1 MIGFVADAVRKGVER
16 TNKARSPAPPEM
28 IDLCDDEEEDQ
39 GEDMNPTVPPLPSTP
54 LTSVQQLNEPPAAP
68 HKTAE
73 EELPQPSVSADRYST
88 IARNGVEISNS
99 HKFCLKP
106 PFWKRWT
113 AAHYAQFADHLR
125 AHFDPVPFARQ
136 WGIPVE
142 EVRAV
147 FYAVVCNPL
156 YDAEEATRRG
166 EEGGM
171 RLMEVAKQYGT
182 PTRRWG
188 KPGGKRIRGEFDGV
202 KDGQVVVIGEATGNE
217 YRVSREELSQVDEEY
232 LQHAMGDD
240 GLSLLGIEP
249 AIKNV
254 DVMEE

>member
-1 MIGFVADAVRKGVER
+1 MNGIVADAVRKGVER
-16 TNKARSPAPPEM
+16 TDQTRSFGRHEM
-28 IDLCDDEEEDQ
+28 IDLCDDDEDT
-39 GEDMNPTVPPLPSTP
+39 NPTAPPLPSTP
-54 LTSVQQLNEPPAAP
+54 PAFVQQLDEPPAAP

-73 EELPQPSVSADRYST
+73 EELPQPSESADRYST

-113 AAHYAQFADHLR
+113 AAQYAQFADDIR
-125 AHFDPVPFARQ
+125 AQFDPVPFARE

-166 EEGGM
+166 EEGVM
-171 RLMEVAKQYGT
+171 RLMEFAKRHGT
-182 PTRRWG
+182 PTRRRG
-188 KPGGKRIRGEFDGV
+188 KPGGKRVRGEFDGV
-202 KDGQVVVIGEATGNE
+202 KDGQVVVIGEATGNKYE
-217 YRVSREELSQVDEEY
+217 ISREELSQVDEEY
-232 LQHAMGDD
+232 LQHAMGED

-249 AIKNV
+249 AIKHV

>member
-16 TNKARSPAPPEM
+16 TEQTRSSAPQET
-28 IDLCDDEEEDQ
+28 IDLCDDDEDTT
-39 GEDMNPTVPPLPSTP
+39 PTAPPLPSTP
-54 LTSVQQLNEPPAAP
+54 PTSVQQLDEPPAAP
-68 HKTAE
+68 HKTSE
-73 EELPQPSVSADRYST
+73 EELPQPSASADRYST

-113 AAHYAQFADHLR
+113 AAHYAQFADYLR
-125 AHFDPVPFARQ
+125 AQFDPVPLARQ
-136 WGIPVE
+136 WGITVE
-142 EVRAV
+142 EIRAV

-166 EEGGM
+166 EEGVM
-171 RLMEVAKQYGT
+171 RLMEFAKRYGT
-182 PTRRWG
+182 PTRRGG
-188 KPGGKRIRGEFDGV
+188 KPGGKRVRGEFDGV
-202 KDGQVVVIGEATGNE
+202 ENGQVVVIGEATGKQ
-217 YRVSREELSQVDEEY
+217 YCISREELSQVDEEY
-232 LQHAMGDD
+232 LQHAMGEE
-240 GLSLLGIEP
+240 GLSSLGIEP